1 MTDQAVAPSPR
12 KRVLMI
18 ASAFPPTGGP
28 GVQRSAK
35 FAKYLPQ
42 CGWGPVVVAAN
53 GDADLPRDESLLADL
68 PAGLPVHRLT
78 GCDPRPALRALRRSA
93 GPLAGKLAWRG
104 ERLINRLLAGMYP
117 DRLVCWAL
125 RAFPRCRRL
134 IDAHDVA
141 VIYSTYSPASNHL
154 LGWWLHA
161 ATGLP
166 WVADF
171 RDLWTDDYGYAPAS
185 RWRYW
190 LDRAL
195 ESAVLARADAV
206 IAVSPGQRDLLA
218 ARVPQASAKFVTITN
233 GFDAS
238 DLGPLPIPNEA
249 PPPPP
254 REGAFTLTFTGSFLS
269 DRVSNELIGGLAGFS
284 RWCESQGSAFTLR
297 IVGTIAANLHQR
309 LAESNVKVATTGYL
323 PHAAAVAEMRAADAL
338 LLIVPE
344 GRNAGTLIPGKLFE
358 YLASAR
364 PIVLVAPRGPCD
376 AADILAASNAGIRAA
391 HSASDIEGALA
402 SLCPVRPTAAS
413 RHDRKAAATAPYT
426 RRSLTRQLARLLD
439 QVHTRQLQPQPPTP

>member
-68 PAGLPVHRLT
+68 PADLPVHRLT

-269 DRVSNELIGGLAGFS
+269 DRVSNELIQWIG
-284 RWCESQGSAFTLR
+284 W
-297 IVGTIAANLHQR
+297 
-309 LAESNVKVATTGYL
+309 
-323 PHAAAVAEMRAADAL
+323 
-338 LLIVPE
+338 
-344 GRNAGTLIPGKLFE
+344 
-358 YLASAR
+358 
-364 PIVLVAPRGPCD
+364 
-376 AADILAASNAGIRAA
+376 
-391 HSASDIEGALA
+391 
-402 SLCPVRPTAAS
+402 
-413 RHDRKAAATAPYT
+413 
-426 RRSLTRQLARLLD
+426 
-439 QVHTRQLQPQPPTP
+439 LQPLV

>member
-42 CGWGPVVVAAN
+42 CGWDPVVISAN

-254 REGAFTLTFTGSFLS
+254 REGAFTLTFTGI
-269 DRVSNELIGGLAGFS
+269 VSVRS
-284 RWCESQGSAFTLR
+284 RQ
-297 IVGTIAANLHQR
+297 Q
-309 LAESNVKVATTGYL
+309 
-323 PHAAAVAEMRAADAL
+323 
-338 LLIVPE
+338 
-344 GRNAGTLIPGKLFE
+344 
-358 YLASAR
+358 
-364 PIVLVAPRGPCD
+364 
-376 AADILAASNAGIRAA
+376 
-391 HSASDIEGALA
+391 
-402 SLCPVRPTAAS
+402 
-413 RHDRKAAATAPYT
+413 
-426 RRSLTRQLARLLD
+426 
-439 QVHTRQLQPQPPTP
+439 